1 MADAKVIVIER
12 SDSEARALQTLL
24 RFLDLEP
31 LHVHDLAELRRLP
44 QCESQECTAVIVGRD
59 TVAGAGPE
67 LVTQLRAMPQP
78 LPVIYLSNDGLPKIA
93 ESSGDLA
100 WFHLD
105 LPVKQRRL
113 SAVLHQAQNVRNGHP
128 TQPGTHRFRPS
139 GTSRPMRDVH
149 RLIEQVAPFDTNVLI
164 LGESGTG
171 KEMVARHIH
180 ELSGRSGHPF
190 VPVNCGA
197 IPADLLESELFGHEK
212 GAFTGALS
220 TRLGRFEFA
229 EGGTLFLDE
238 IGDMSLQMQVKLLR
252 VLQERTFERVGSN
265 RTIRCNVRIIAATH
279 RDLEGAIAA
288 GRFREDLYYRLN
300 VFPVQMPPL
309 RERLEDLP
317 VLIEHLVQ
325 RQGQIAGRH
334 VRLDKE
340 AMNCLARNPWPG
352 NVRELANL
360 LERLAIL
367 YPEQT
372 VTATDLP
379 ERYRGKGT
387 TAWFGGGVR
396 IVPPARATAK
406 AASASPALL
415 EELLEVGDTDLADLE
430 FVPAAGLAG
439 TTDFAGTAGL
449 AGTADF
455 ADTAD
460 FEDMG
465 AFAQSAGYPDAQVF
479 AAAAQLAAAAELT
492 KRAELKAAPEL
503 AIRAQSGVAELGFE
517 LPRGGLDLKDHLSA
531 IEIGLIRKAL
541 AEAGGTVAEAARL
554 LGMRRTTLVEK
565 LRKYRL
571 SA

>member
-1 MADAKVIVIER
+1 VTDAKVIVIES
-12 SDSEARALQTLL
+12 SDSEARSLQALL

-31 LHVHDLAELRRLP
+31 LHVRDLAELR
-44 QCESQECTAVIVGRD
+44 QCPHGGSQDCIAVIIGKETLANIGPD
-59 TVAGAGPE
+59 LVA
-67 LVTQLRAMPQP
+67 QLRAMPQP

-93 ESSGDLA
+93 ETSGDLA
-100 WFHLD
+100 WFQLD

-113 SAVLHQAQNVRNGHP
+113 SAVLHQAQNVRTGHP
-128 TQPGTHRFRPS
+128 TQPGAHRFRPS
-139 GTSRPMRDVH
+139 GTSRPMRAVH

-252 VLQERTFERVGSN
+252 VLQERSFERVGSN
-265 RTIRCNVRIIAATH
+265 RTIGCNVRIIAATH
-279 RDLEGAIAA
+279 RDLDAAIIA
-288 GRFREDLYYRLN
+288 GRFREDLFYRLN

-317 VLIEHLVQ
+317 VLIDHLVQ
-325 RQGQIAGRH
+325 RLGQGTGRRI
-334 VRLDKE
+334 RLDKD
-340 AMNCLARNPWPG
+340 AMNCLARDPWPG

-367 YPEQT
+367 FPEQT
-372 VTATDLP
+372 VKADDLP
-379 ERYRGKGT
+379 ERYRNMGT
-387 TAWFGGGVR
+387 TAWFGSGLAL
-396 IVPPARATAK
+396 VPPARNTR
-406 AASASPALL
+406 ASASPALL
-415 EELLEVGDTDLADLE
+415 EELLETGETVYAQTSFEDAVE
-430 FVPAAGLAG
+430 
-439 TTDFAGTAGL
+439 
-449 AGTADF
+449 
-455 ADTAD
+455 DTA
-460 FEDMG
+460 EDDVAM
-465 AFAQSAGYPDAQVF
+465 
-479 AAAAQLAAAAELT
+479 T
-492 KRAELKAAPEL
+492 AELK
-503 AIRAQSGVAELGFE
+503 GFE
-517 LPRGGLDLKDHLSA
+517 LPSGGMDLKDHLST
-531 IEIGLIRKAL
+531 IEVGLIRKAL
-541 AEAGGTVAEAARL
+541 AEADGTVAEAARL

>member
-1 MADAKVIVIER
+1 MVDAKVIVIEP
-12 SDSEARALQTLL
+12 SDSQARILETLL

-31 LHVHDLAELRRLP
+31 IHVHDLAELQRYPRAASHDWLAVLVGK
-44 QCESQECTAVIVGRD
+44 ESVTTA
-59 TVAGAGPE
+59 AQGAE
-67 LVTQLRAMPQP
+67 LVGQLRAMPQP
-78 LPVIYLSNDGLPKIA
+78 LPVIYLSSDGLPKIA
-93 ESSGDLA
+93 ETSGDLA

-113 SAVLHQAQNVRNGHP
+113 SAVLDQAQNVRSGHP
-128 TQPGTHRFRPS
+128 TSPGIHRFRPS
-139 GTSRPMRDVH
+139 GQSRAMRDVH

-180 ELSGRSGHPF
+180 ELSDRAGHPF

-252 VLQERTFERVGSN
+252 VLQERSFERVGSN
-265 RTIRCNVRIIAATH
+265 RTIHCNVRIIAATH
-279 RDLEGAIAA
+279 RDLDVAITA
-288 GRFREDLYYRLN
+288 GRFREDLFYRLN

-325 RQGQIAGRH
+325 RQGKSAGRQI
-334 VRLDKE
+334 RFDKD
-340 AMNCLARNPWPG
+340 AMSCLASNRWPG

-367 YPEQT
+367 FPERT
-372 VTATDLP
+372 ITADDLP
-379 ERYRGKGT
+379 ERYRSAGT
-387 TAWFGGGVR
+387 AGWFDHGVR
-396 IVPPARATAK
+396 IVPPADI
-406 AASASPALL
+406 AAPPQIASSCQPSEAPAALV
-415 EELLEVGDTDLADLE
+415 EELLETV
-430 FVPAAGLAG
+430 
-439 TTDFAGTAGL
+439 
-449 AGTADF
+449 
-455 ADTAD
+455 
-460 FEDMG
+460 
-465 AFAQSAGYPDAQVF
+465 
-479 AAAAQLAAAAELT
+479 
-492 KRAELKAAPEL
+492 
-503 AIRAQSGVAELGFE
+503 
-517 LPRGGLDLKDHLSA
+517 LPRGGIDLKDHLCA
-531 IEIGLIRKAL
+531 IELGLIRKAL
-541 AEAGGTVAEAARL
+541 EEADGTVAEAARL
-554 LGMRRTTLVEK
+554 LRMRRTTLVEK

>member
-1 MADAKVIVIER
+1 MADAKVIVIEP
-12 SDSEARALQTLL
+12 SDSKAGTLEALL

-31 LHVHDLAELRRLP
+31 VRIHNLNELRASHGAPPDWL
-44 QCESQECTAVIVGRD
+44 AVIVGAETIAAR
-59 TVAGAGPE
+59 GAE
-67 LVTQLRAMPQP
+67 LVAQLRAMTEP
-78 LPVIYLSNDGLPKIA
+78 LPVIYLSSDGLPKIV

-100 WFHLD
+100 WLHLEM
-105 LPVKQRRL
+105 PVKQRRL
-113 SAVLHQAQNVRNGHP
+113 SAVLNQAQNLRKGHP
-128 TQPGTHRFRPS
+128 TQPGAHRFRPS
-139 GTSRPMRDVH
+139 GSSRAMRDVH
-149 RLIEQVAPFDTNVLI
+149 RLIEQVAPFDTSVLI

-180 ELSGRSGHPF
+180 ELSHRARHPF

-212 GAFTGALS
+212 GAFTGALT

-229 EGGTLFLDE
+229 EDGTLFLDE

-279 RDLEGAIAA
+279 RDLDAAISA
-288 GRFREDLYYRLN
+288 GRFREDLFYRLN

-325 RQGQIAGRH
+325 RHGQNAGRRI
-334 VRLDKE
+334 RLDKG
-340 AMNCLARNPWPG
+340 AMNCLARNRWPG

-367 YPEQT
+367 FPEQT
-372 VTATDLP
+372 ITAGDLP
-379 ERYRGKGT
+379 ERYRSTGT
-387 TAWFGGGVR
+387 GNWFGSGVQ
-396 IVPPARATAK
+396 IVPPPGPVHERA
-406 AASASPALL
+406 
-415 EELLEVGDTDLADLE
+415 
-430 FVPAAGLAG
+430 
-439 TTDFAGTAGL
+439 
-449 AGTADF
+449 
-455 ADTAD
+455 
-460 FEDMG
+460 
-465 AFAQSAGYPDAQVF
+465 
-479 AAAAQLAAAAELT
+479 AAAAEEAMINEPIADDAATDYAAAGDPADDAADDEAAGDPVVDVAPVAMIEESLEALRVT
-492 KRAELKAAPEL
+492 EVVETAGSALK
-503 AIRAQSGVAELGFE
+503 
-517 LPRGGLDLKDHLSA
+517 GGGIDLKDHLSA

-541 AEAGGTVAEAARL
+541 AEADGTVAEAARL
-554 LGMRRTTLVEK
+554 LKIRRTTLVEK

>member
-1 MADAKVIVIER
+1 VTDGKVILIEP
-12 SDSEARALQTLL
+12 SESEARALQTLL

-31 LHVHDLAELRRLP
+31 LHVRDLAELRAMPHNR
-44 QCESQECTAVIVGRD
+44 SQDCFAIIVSK
-59 TVAGAGPE
+59 GAAIGPE
-67 LVTQLRAMPQP
+67 LIELLRAMPEP
-78 LPVIYLSNDGLPKIA
+78 LPIIYLSNDGLPKIA
-93 ESSGDLA
+93 EKSGDLP
-100 WFHLD
+100 WFNLD

-113 SAVLHQAQNVRNGHP
+113 SAVLNQAQNVRTGHP

-149 RLIEQVAPFDTNVLI
+149 RLVEQVAPFDTNVLI

-180 ELSGRSGHPF
+180 ELSGRAGHPF

-220 TRLGRFEFA
+220 TRMGRFEFA

-265 RTIRCNVRIIAATH
+265 RTIHCDVRIIAATH
-279 RDLEGAIAA
+279 RDLDAAIIA

-300 VFPVQMPPL
+300 VFPVLMPPL
-309 RERLEDLP
+309 RDRLEDLP

-325 RQGQIAGRH
+325 RQGHITGRH
-334 VRLDKE
+334 VRLDKD

-367 YPEQT
+367 FPEQT
-372 VTATDLP
+372 VAAEDLP
-379 ERYRGKGT
+379 ERYRKFGT
-387 TAWFGGGVR
+387 TTWFGSGMSV
-396 IVPPARATAK
+396 VPPPSGTDK
-406 AASASPALL
+406 PASAARGLL
-415 EELLEVGDTDLADLE
+415 EELLEAGEVELADSAELAG
-430 FVPAAGLAG
+430 AAGLAD
-439 TTDFAGTAGL
+439 TEEFFETAEL
-449 AGTADF
+449 ADR
-455 ADTAD
+455 
-460 FEDMG
+460 
-465 AFAQSAGYPDAQVF
+465 
-479 AAAAQLAAAAELT
+479 AALAAAADPGAL
-492 KRAELKAAPEL
+492 
-503 AIRAQSGVAELGFE
+503 E
-517 LPRGGLDLKDHLSA
+517 LPQGGMDLKDHLSA

-541 AEAGGTVAEAARL
+541 AEADGTVAGAARL
-554 LGMRRTTLVEK
+554 LRMRRTTLVEK

>member
-1 MADAKVIVIER
+1 VADAKVIVIER
-12 SDSEARALQTLL
+12 SDSEARSLQTLL

-31 LHVHDLAELRRLP
+31 VHVHDLVEFG
-44 QCESQECTAVIVGRD
+44 QSQHGGSQECFAVIVGKS
-59 TVAGAGPE
+59 TVAAIGPE
-67 LVTQLRAMPQP
+67 LVAQLRAMPQP
-78 LPVIYLSNDGLPKIA
+78 LPIIYLSNDGLPKIA
-93 ESSGDLA
+93 ETSGDLA

-113 SAVLHQAQNVRNGHP
+113 SAVLTQAQSVRTGHP
-128 TQPGTHRFRPS
+128 TQPGAHRFRPS
-139 GTSRPMRDVH
+139 GTSRAMRDVH
-149 RLIEQVAPFDTNVLI
+149 RLIEQVAPFNTNVLI

-180 ELSGRSGHPF
+180 ELSGRAGHPF

-252 VLQERTFERVGSN
+252 VLQERSFERVGSN

-279 RDLEGAIAA
+279 RDLDAAIGA

-372 VTATDLP
+372 VTASDLP
-379 ERYRGKGT
+379 ERYRNTGT
-387 TAWFGGGVR
+387 PGWFGSGMR
-396 IVPPARATAK
+396 IVPPAPETGRPAM
-406 AASASPALL
+406 ASPLLL
-415 EELLEVGDTDLADLE
+415 EELLGAGETEPSAMDIEEFDNCADL
-430 FVPAAGLAG
+430 V
-439 TTDFAGTAGL
+439 
-449 AGTADF
+449 
-455 ADTAD
+455 
-460 FEDMG
+460 
-465 AFAQSAGYPDAQVF
+465 
-479 AAAAQLAAAAELT
+479 AAQEL
-492 KRAELKAAPEL
+492 P
-503 AIRAQSGVAELGFE
+503 GFE
-517 LPRGGLDLKDHLSA
+517 LPRGGMDLKDHLSA

-541 AEAGGTVAEAARL
+541 AEADGTVAEAARL

>member
-1 MADAKVIVIER
+1 VADAKVIVIEP
-12 SDSEARALQTLL
+12 SDLEARSLQTLL
-24 RFLDLEP
+24 HFLDLESV
-31 LHVHDLAELRRLP
+31 HVHDLVELRQL
-44 QCESQECTAVIVGRD
+44 SQGGSQDCFAVIVGKEM
-59 TVAGAGPE
+59 VAATGPG

-93 ESSGDLA
+93 ETSGDLA

-113 SAVLHQAQNVRNGHP
+113 SAVLHQAQNVRSGHP
-128 TQPGTHRFRPS
+128 TQPGMHRFRPS
-139 GTSRPMRDVH
+139 GTSRPMRAVH

-171 KEMVARHIH
+171 KEMVARHVH

-220 TRLGRFEFA
+220 TRVGRFEFA

-252 VLQERTFERVGSN
+252 VLQERSFERVGSN

-279 RDLEGAIAA
+279 RDLDAAISA
-288 GRFREDLYYRLN
+288 GRFREDLFYRLN

-325 RQGQIAGRH
+325 RQGQTAGRH
-334 VRLDKE
+334 IRLDKE

-367 YPEQT
+367 FPEQT
-372 VTATDLP
+372 VTAADLP
-379 ERYRGKGT
+379 ERYRNKGT
-387 TAWFGGGVR
+387 TAWFGSGVSFA
-396 IVPPARATAK
+396 PPAP
-406 AASASPALL
+406 AAQAFGRVSPGLL
-415 EELLEVGDTDLADLE
+415 EELLEAGEMDFSDTSPMAVASDLADSE
-430 FVPAAGLAG
+430 E
-439 TTDFAGTAGL
+439 
-449 AGTADF
+449 F
-455 ADTAD
+455 ADTVQIAVT
-460 FEDMG
+460 E
-465 AFAQSAGYPDAQVF
+465 
-479 AAAAQLAAAAELT
+479 T
-492 KRAELKAAPEL
+492 H
-503 AIRAQSGVAELGFE
+503 SGFQ
-517 LPRGGLDLKDHLSA
+517 LPRGGMDLKDHLSA
-531 IEIGLIRKAL
+531 IEVGLIRKAL
-541 AEAGGTVAEAARL
+541 EEADGTVAEAARL

>member
-1 MADAKVIVIER
+1 MADAKVIVIEP
-12 SDSEARALQTLL
+12 SDSEAHALQTLL
-24 RFLDLEP
+24 RFLDLDP
-31 LHVHDLAELRRLP
+31 LHVHNSDELRRHSRDEAHDCL
-44 QCESQECTAVIVGRD
+44 AVIVGKEA
-59 TVAGAGPE
+59 VASGGAD
-67 LVTQLRAMPQP
+67 LVALLRTLPQP
-78 LPVIYLSNDGLPKIA
+78 LPIIYLSNDGLPKIA
-93 ESSGDLA
+93 ETSGDLA
-100 WFHLD
+100 WFHLE

-113 SAVLHQAQNVRNGHP
+113 SAVLNQAQNVRHGHP
-128 TQPGTHRFRPS
+128 TQPGLHRFRPS

-171 KEMVARHIH
+171 KEMVARHVH
-180 ELSGRSGHPF
+180 ELSGRAGHPF

-252 VLQERTFERVGSN
+252 VLQERSFERVGSN
-265 RTIRCNVRIIAATH
+265 RTLRCNVRIIAATH
-279 RDLEGAIAA
+279 RDLDAAIGA
-288 GRFREDLYYRLN
+288 GRFREDLFYRLN
-300 VFPVQMPPL
+300 VFPIQMPPL

-325 RQGQIAGRH
+325 RQEQIAGRH
-334 VRLDKE
+334 IRLDKD

-367 YPEQT
+367 FPAQIIR
-372 VTATDLP
+372 AADLP
-379 ERYRGKGT
+379 ERYRSTGN
-387 TAWFGGGVR
+387 TAWFGSGVR
-396 IVPPARATAK
+396 IVAPAQAEK
-406 AASASPALL
+406 PAHGLL
-415 EELLEVGDTDLADLE
+415 EQLLELDD
-430 FVPAAGLAG
+430 AAQL
-439 TTDFAGTAGL
+439 
-449 AGTADF
+449 
-455 ADTAD
+455 ADTAELAD
-460 FEDMG
+460 PADTAEFPDMA
-465 AFAQSAGYPDAQVF
+465 AFVDAQVF
-479 AAAAQLAAAAELT
+479 AATKQLAAEAEL
-492 KRAELKAAPEL
+492 A
-503 AIRAQSGVAELGFE
+503 AQSDFAAAAGEQVGLE
-517 LPRGGLDLKDHLSA
+517 LPRGGMDLKDHLSA

-541 AEAGGTVAEAARL
+541 EEADGTVAEAARL
-554 LGMRRTTLVEK
+554 LRMRRTTLVEK

>member
-1 MADAKVIVIER
+1 MTDGKVIVIEP
-12 SDSEARALQTLL
+12 SESEARALQTLL

-31 LHVHDLAELRRLP
+31 LHVRDLAELRGLP
-44 QCESQECTAVIVGRD
+44 HSGSQDCFAIIVSKG
-59 TVAGAGPE
+59 TCAAIGPE
-67 LVTQLRAMPQP
+67 LIELLRAMPQP
-78 LPVIYLSNDGLPKIA
+78 LPIIYLSNDGLPKIA
-93 ESSGDLA
+93 EKSGDLP

-113 SAVLHQAQNVRNGHP
+113 SAVLGQARNVRTGHP
-128 TQPGTHRFRPS
+128 AQPGTHRFRPS

-180 ELSGRSGHPF
+180 ELSGRAGHPF

-220 TRLGRFEFA
+220 TRMGRFEFA

-265 RTIRCNVRIIAATH
+265 RTIHCDVRIIAATH
-279 RDLEGAIAA
+279 RDLDAAILA

-300 VFPVQMPPL
+300 VFPVLMPPL
-309 RERLEDLP
+309 RDRLEDLP
-317 VLIEHLVQ
+317 VLIEHLAQ
-325 RQGQIAGRH
+325 RQGHITGRH
-334 VRLDKE
+334 VRLDKD

-367 YPEQT
+367 FPQQT
-372 VTATDLP
+372 VAAEDLP
-379 ERYRGKGT
+379 DRYRKFGT
-387 TAWFGGGVR
+387 TTWFGSGMS
-396 IVPPARATAK
+396 IVPPPSNTDKPAN
-406 AASASPALL
+406 ASRGLL
-415 EELLEVGDTDLADLE
+415 EDLLEAGEVDLADSCE
-430 FVPAAGLAG
+430 LAC
-439 TTDFAGTAGL
+439 
-449 AGTADF
+449 
-455 ADTAD
+455 
-460 FEDMG
+460 
-465 AFAQSAGYPDAQVF
+465 
-479 AAAAQLAAAAELT
+479 AAEL
-492 KRAELKAAPEL
+492 
-503 AIRAQSGVAELGFE
+503 GGFE
-517 LPRGGLDLKDHLSA
+517 LPQGGMDLKDHLSA

-541 AEAGGTVAEAARL
+541 AEADGTVAGAARL
-554 LGMRRTTLVEK
+554 LRMRRTTLVEK

>member
-1 MADAKVIVIER
+1 M
-12 SDSEARALQTLL
+12 RA
-24 RFLDLEP
+24 
-31 LHVHDLAELRRLP
+31 
-44 QCESQECTAVIVGRD
+44 
-59 TVAGAGPE
+59 
-67 LVTQLRAMPQP
+67 
-78 LPVIYLSNDGLPKIA
+78 
-93 ESSGDLA
+93 
-100 WFHLD
+100 
-105 LPVKQRRL
+105 
-113 SAVLHQAQNVRNGHP
+113 
-128 TQPGTHRFRPS
+128 
-139 GTSRPMRDVH
+139 VH

-180 ELSGRSGHPF
+180 ELSGRAGHPF

-220 TRLGRFEFA
+220 TRMGRFEFA

-252 VLQERTFERVGSN
+252 VLQERSFERVGSN

-279 RDLEGAIAA
+279 RDLDAAISA

-300 VFPVQMPPL
+300 VFPLQMPPL

-334 VRLDKE
+334 IRLDKE

-367 YPEQT
+367 FPEQT
-372 VTATDLP
+372 ITAADLPDRYRTTGAAGWFGTGMRVAPNEAPVLVDEVLEAGVSIACDSGAACDLDAAGGADDVEIVVTA
-379 ERYRGKGT
+379 
-387 TAWFGGGVR
+387 
-396 IVPPARATAK
+396 
-406 AASASPALL
+406 
-415 EELLEVGDTDLADLE
+415 ELN
-430 FVPAAGLAG
+430 
-439 TTDFAGTAGL
+439 
-449 AGTADF
+449 
-455 ADTAD
+455 
-460 FEDMG
+460 
-465 AFAQSAGYPDAQVF
+465 
-479 AAAAQLAAAAELT
+479 
-492 KRAELKAAPEL
+492 
-503 AIRAQSGVAELGFE
+503 GFE
-517 LPRGGLDLKDHLSA
+517 LPRGGIDLKDHLSA

-541 AEAGGTVAEAARL
+541 AEADGTVAEAARL
-554 LGMRRTTLVEK
+554 LRMRRTTLVEK